1 MMEDKWKQSFKSA
14 LSDYEGEDVDLS
26 WDEVWDAYDS
36 TRKKRIL
43 PVALSWA
50 AAAAAVVAVVVLL
63 SPGRSGSPE
72 LGFEDAAPFTADRII
87 EDYLPQRSDEER
99 IEPEAL
105 SGGSLLADASVSV
118 DDGAAYRNET
128 VPGQRK
134 QRSGGLRDGITT
146 VAGVTGAEA
155 EPGLPAVQNAVTRET
170 EDSQETE
177 DTEVQ
182 PAEKKDEP
190 DADGGIARAEREY
203 WAKVSAMDES
213 AGRRK
218 LSISAGAFGGGM
230 LGSASS
236 VSGNP
241 FPDHVNVKGV
251 YYDGM
256 MMSPEGYPVYGGEDS
271 GEPETKASSSG
282 ALSSYTERHD
292 FPVKAGVSVRF
303 GLDDRLGVST
313 GLVFTRLRSVFTES
327 DGAVTAENAQT
338 LGYLG
343 IPLSL
348 DYSLFSHQGLR
359 VYASAG
365 GRVEMMVYG
374 NMDSKAFSAA
384 SGQEVPFPQGDGAM
398 SPYPKPSTGGLQ
410 FSVNGSLGIEYM
422 FTKRFGAYLEP
433 GFSWYIPNTS
443 HNTAKSYYTEHPF
456 AFDLSL
462 GVRFNFGK

>member
-1 MMEDKWKQSFKSA
+1 MEDKWKQSFKSA

-43 PVALSWA
+43 PVALYWA
-50 AAAAAVVAVVVLL
+50 AAAAAAVAVVVML
-63 SPGRSGSPE
+63 SPGRSGSQE

-87 EDYLPQRSDEER
+87 EDYLPQRTDEELV
-99 IEPEAL
+99 EPEAL
-105 SGGSLLADASVSV
+105 SDVLSGGNLLADASISV
-118 DDGAAYRNET
+118 DDGAAYMAEAMR
-128 VPGQRK
+128 
-134 QRSGGLRDGITT
+134 QRSGGLSDGITP
-146 VAGVTGAEA
+146 VSGGTGAET
-155 EPGLPAVQNAVTRET
+155 EPGLLAVQNADIMET
-170 EDSQETE
+170 EDSQEVE

-182 PAEKKDEP
+182 PVKEKDEP
-190 DADGGIARAEREY
+190 AADGGIARAERGY
-203 WAKVSAMDES
+203 WAKVSAMDEI

-218 LSISAGAFGGGM
+218 VSISAGAFGGSM

-241 FPDHVNVKGV
+241 FPEHVNLKGV

-256 MMSPEGYPVYGGEDS
+256 MMSPEGYPVYGVEDS

-282 ALSSYTERHD
+282 ALSSYSERHD
-292 FPVKAGVSVRF
+292 FPVKAGASVRF

-313 GLVFTRLRSVFTES
+313 GLVFTRLRSVFTGS
-327 DGAVTAENAQT
+327 DGAVTAENTQT

-348 DYSLFSHQGLR
+348 DYSLFSRQGLR

-365 GRVEMMVYG
+365 GRAEMMVYG

-384 SGQEVPFPQGDGAM
+384 SGQEVPFPQGDGAI
-398 SPYPKPSTGGLQ
+398 SPYPKPSKG
-410 FSVNGSLGIEYM
+410 SVQLSLNGSLGIEYM

-443 HNTAKSYYTEHPF
+443 HNVPKSYYTKHPF
-456 AFDLSL
+456 SFDITW